1 MVALALPPRP
11 DHRVLV
17 LNRLWQPVN
26 IVGTLRAMSLLFRG
40 RASVVHSDESGHRI
54 FAAAEWVTYSLAVPP
69 PAAEA
74 VRSPCIVLR
83 MPRVVLLGA
92 YDRVPRREIRFSR
105 RNVYLRDAHTC
116 QYCGRV
122 FREEELNLD
131 HVVPRDVGGKTNW
144 ENIVTACVRC
154 NSRKANRL
162 PEQAGMS
169 LRRPPVKPKWR
180 LVVASSLAPEE
191 QVAWKEF
198 LEVAPAGQLPWRN

>member
-1 MVALALPPRP
+1 VPPRL
-11 DHRVLV
+11 DQRVLV

-26 IVGTLRAMSLLFRG
+26 IVGVLRAMSLLFRG
-40 RASVVHSDESGHRI
+40 RASAIHADPAGHRVMS
-54 FAAAEWVTYSLAVPP
+54 AEEWLRFSREQP
-69 PAAEA
+69 PAAGEA

-83 MPRVVLLGA
+83 VPRVLLLGE

-105 RNVYLRDAHTC
+105 RNVYLRDDNTC
-116 QYCGRV
+116 QYCGRP
-122 FREEELNLD
+122 FRDEELNLD
-131 HVVPRDVGGKTNW
+131 HVVPRDIGGKTNW

-180 LVVASSLAPEE
+180 LVVASSLSPEE
-191 QVAWKEF
+191 QAAWREF

>member
-1 MVALALPPRP
+1 
-11 DHRVLV
+11 
-17 LNRLWQPVN
+17 
-26 IVGTLRAMSLLFRG
+26 
-40 RASVVHSDESGHRI
+40 
-54 FAAAEWVTYSLAVPP
+54 
-69 PAAEA
+69 
-74 VRSPCIVLR
+74 
-83 MPRVVLLGA
+83 
-92 YDRVPRREIRFSR
+92 VPRREIRFSR

-169 LRRPPVKPKWR
+169 LRRPPAKPKWR

>member
-1 MVALALPPRP
+1 MSFRP

-26 IVGTLRAMSLLFRG
+26 IVGLLRAMSLLFRG
-40 RASVVHSDESGHRI
+40 RAAAVHAEDGHHRL
-54 FAAAEWVTYSLAVPP
+54 FSAAEWVDFSTRLPP

-83 MPRVVLLGA
+83 VPRVLLLNA
-92 YDRVPRREIRFSR
+92 YDRVPRREIRFGR
-105 RNVYLRDAHTC
+105 RNVYLRDAYTC
-116 QYCGRV
+116 QYCVRV

-162 PEQAGMS
+162 PEQAGMT
-169 LRRPPVKPKWR
+169 LCRAPAKPKWR
-180 LVVASSLAPEE
+180 LVVASSLSPDEVE
-191 QVAWKEF
+191 AWKEF
-198 LEVAPAGQLPWRN
+198 LEVTPAGQLPWRN

>member
-1 MVALALPPRP
+1 MLTLAPRL

-26 IVGTLRAMSLLFRG
+26 IVGVLRAMNLLFRG
-40 RASVVHSDESGHRI
+40 RASVVHSDEGGHRVYP
-54 FAAAEWVTYSLAVPP
+54 AAEWVTHSLANPP
-69 PAAEA
+69 PDALA

-83 MPRVVLLGA
+83 MPRVLLLGA

-105 RNVYLRDAHTC
+105 RNVYLRDAHHC
-116 QYCGRV
+116 QYCGRN

-131 HVVPRDVGGKTNW
+131 HVVPRDVGGKTSW
-144 ENIVTACVRC
+144 ENIVTACIRC

-162 PEQAGMS
+162 PEQAGMT
-169 LRRPPVKPKWR
+169 LRRPPTKPKWR

-191 QVAWKEF
+191 IEAWKEF
-198 LEVAPAGQLPWRN
+198 LEVAPAGQLPWRS

>member
-1 MVALALPPRP
+1 LSFRP

-26 IVGTLRAMSLLFRG
+26 IVGLLRAMSLLFRG
-40 RASVVHSDESGHRI
+40 RAAAVHADDGHHRL
-54 FAAAEWVTYSLAVPP
+54 FSAAEWVDFSTREPP
-69 PAAEA
+69 PAAES

-83 MPRVVLLGA
+83 VPRVLLLNS

-116 QYCGRV
+116 QYCGRI

-162 PEQAGMS
+162 PEPAGMT
-169 LRRPPVKPKWR
+169 LCRAPARPKWR
-180 LVVASSLAPEE
+180 LVVASSLSSDELA
-191 QVAWKEF
+191 VWKEF
-198 LEVAPAGQLPWRN
+198 LEVTPAGQLPWRN

>member
-1 MVALALPPRP
+1 MPPRL

-26 IVGTLRAMSLLFRG
+26 IVGVLRAMNLLFRG
-40 RASVVHSDESGHRI
+40 RASVVHSDESGHRV
-54 FAAAEWVTYSLAVPP
+54 FSATEWVAHSLAVPP
-69 PAAEA
+69 PEA
-74 VRSPCIVLR
+74 QAIRSPCIVLR
-83 MPRVVLLGA
+83 MPRVLLLGA

-105 RNVYLRDAHTC
+105 RNVYLRDGHQC
-116 QYCGRV
+116 QYCGRG

-131 HVVPRDVGGKTNW
+131 HVVPRDVGGKTSW

-162 PEQAGMS
+162 PEQAGMT
-169 LRRPPVKPKWR
+169 LRRPPTKPKWR

-191 QVAWKEF
+191 LDSWREF
-198 LEVAPAGQLPWRN
+198 LEVAPVGQVPWRT

>member
-1 MVALALPPRP
+1 VPPRLE
-11 DHRVLV
+11 HRILV

-26 IVGTLRAMSLLFRG
+26 IVGVLRAMSLLFRG
-40 RASVVHSDESGHRI
+40 RATAIHADPSGHRVLN
-54 FAAAEWVTYSLAVPP
+54 AEEWVKFSLEEP
-69 PAAEA
+69 PAASES

-83 MPRVVLLGA
+83 IPRVLLLGA

-105 RNVYLRDAHTC
+105 RNVYLRDTNTC
-116 QYCGRV
+116 QYCGRT

-162 PEQAGMS
+162 PEQASMT
-169 LRRPPVKPKWR
+169 LRRVPAKPKWR
-180 LVVASSLAPEE
+180 LVVASSLSVDEVE
-191 QVAWKEF
+191 AWKEF
-198 LEVAPAGQLPWRN
+198 LEVTPAGQLPWRN

>member
-1 MVALALPPRP
+1 LFVLSPRP

-26 IVGTLRAMSLLFRG
+26 IVGLLRAMSLLFRG
-40 RASVVHSDESGHRI
+40 RAAAVHADEGHHRL
-54 FAAAEWVTYSLAVPP
+54 FSAAEWIDFSVRQPP

-83 MPRVVLLGA
+83 VPRVLLLNA

-105 RNVYLRDAHTC
+105 RNVYLRDENTC

-122 FREEELNLD
+122 FRDEELNLD

-144 ENIVTACVRC
+144 ENIVTACIRC

-162 PEQAGMS
+162 PEQAGMT
-169 LRRPPVKPKWR
+169 LRRAPAKPKWR
-180 LVVASSLAPEE
+180 LVVASSLSPAEYE
-191 QVAWKEF
+191 AWKEF
-198 LEVAPAGQLPWRN
+198 LEVTPAGQLPWRN